1 LAITV
6 PHVFWT
12 EIGVSKT
19 FSLKDWKQEATI
31 GDFLCYEQPIMVSFE
46 EGAEPWEAY
55 ECPGIQSEATL
66 HLVLRLRGG
75 NEDLVDVT
83 RTDTIQKLMWTRGA
97 PEWLQAKKGLSHV
110 GVCTSAECQSTGEMV
125 VCNIGFHNFD
135 LIQDDNYYCPICN
148 CP

>member
-1 LAITV
+1 
-6 PHVFWT
+6 
-12 EIGVSKT
+12 
-19 FSLKDWKQEATI
+19 
-31 GDFLCYEQPIMVSFE
+31 MVSFE

-55 ECPGIQSEATL
+55 ECRGIQSEATL

-83 RTDTIQKLMWTRGA
+83 RTDTIQKLKWTRRA
-97 PEWLQAKKGLSHV
+97 PEWRQAKKGLSLV
-110 GVCTSAECQSTGEMV
+110 GVCTSAECQSTVEMV
-125 VCNIGFHNFD
+125 VCNIGFHNFN